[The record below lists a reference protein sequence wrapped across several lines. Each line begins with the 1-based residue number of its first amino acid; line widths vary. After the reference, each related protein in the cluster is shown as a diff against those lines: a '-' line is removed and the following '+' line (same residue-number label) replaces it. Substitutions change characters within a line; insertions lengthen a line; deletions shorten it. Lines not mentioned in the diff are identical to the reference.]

1 MASDCHEL
9 LHDVASTFDALAMKL
24 DRAIDALGADES
36 GTVNLAALAR
46 ARDAAKRGA
55 SFARNATSDVRRAF
69 D

>member
-24 DRAIDALGADES
+24 DHAIEVLGGDES

-46 ARDAAKRGA
+46 AREAAKRGA
-55 SFARNATSDVRRAF
+55 TFARNATSDVRRAF

>member
-9 LHDVASTFDALAMKL
+9 LHDVASTFDALAAKL
-24 DRAIDALGADES
+24 DQAIEALGADES
-36 GTVNLAALAR
+36 GKVDLAGLAR

-55 SFARNATSDVRRAF
+55 TFARNATSGVRRAF